1 MRQVWQKPW
10 QVAAHGAASHGKSVV
25 FSGYFPENSTT
36 ATHKTSC
43 LRTFQGCGARKRRPT
58 AGWTAPTA
66 LRPRPTCLPCQS
78 GICNVFLPLCVS
90 TARLLLLH
98 TPPPHPRS
106 WPAMGHEKA
115 RAMKPWP
122 TLICAC
128 QTTSQSVMLNSSRAN
143 LCMPVM
149 IRSACFRRG
158 TARRLR

>member
-36 ATHKTSC
+36 ALPGKPIKRGFSGTS
-43 LRTFQGCGARKRRPT
+43 ARKTRLAAALPP
-58 AGWTAPTA
+58 PTA